1 MLFCETRR
9 PYIWNFYTIPE
20 RFQKDW
26 REIAED
32 FRPKFEKDL
41 RKIPD

>member
-1 MLFCETRR
+1 VR
-9 PYIWNFYTIPE
+9 PGDHTYGTSI

-26 REIAED
+26 KEIAED